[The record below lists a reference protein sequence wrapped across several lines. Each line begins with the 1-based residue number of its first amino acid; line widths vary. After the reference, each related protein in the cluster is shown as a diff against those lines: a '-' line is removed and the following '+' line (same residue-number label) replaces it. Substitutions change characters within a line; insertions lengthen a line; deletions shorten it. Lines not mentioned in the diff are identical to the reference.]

1 MHPGFHFPTVPVTM
15 ASALHVRSRTGH
27 SSLSLGQWCY
37 SMDTQTLIDNI
48 VERINQVDG
57 VAAIVLGGSRARGT
71 HTSSS
76 DVDLGIFY
84 HPERPLDLD
93 ALGRVAAE
101 IDDEHRSGL
110 LTPIGG
116 WGPWINGGG
125 WLTVRSVPVDFL
137 YRDLSRVAAVVAAC
151 HAGQVDIVYQPG
163 HPHGFVSAIYM
174 AEIAICQ
181 PLWDPQGDVA
191 ALKAQ
196 TRPYPAALRTAL
208 IQKFAW
214 EADFA
219 LATAKKG
226 VQRED
231 VAYVAGSCFRSV
243 SCMLQ
248 VIFALN
254 GQYWLNEKGAVALAE
269 SFPLHPPQF
278 RARIEEIFALL
289 AADAQALE
297 AALGILDDLVRD
309 TALLAGG

>member
-1 MHPGFHFPTVPVTM
+1 M
-15 ASALHVRSRTGH
+15 AVLR
-27 SSLSLGQWCY
+27 
-37 SMDTQTLIDNI
+37 MDVQALIDDI
-48 VERINQVDG
+48 VERISQVGG
-57 VAAIVLGGSRARGT
+57 VTAIVLGGSRARGT
-71 HTSSS
+71 HTPTS
-76 DVDLGIFY
+76 DIDLGVYY
-84 HPERPLDLD
+84 HAERSLDLG

-101 IDDEHRSGL
+101 IDDDHRSDL

-116 WGPWINGGG
+116 WGPWIDGGG

-137 YRDLSRVAAVVAAC
+137 YRDLSRVAAVVEAC
-151 HAGQVDIVYQPG
+151 QVGQVDIVYQPG

-181 PLWDPQGDVA
+181 ALWDPRGEVA

-196 TRPYPAALRTAL
+196 TQPYPAALRSAL

-219 LATAKKG
+219 LDTAKKG

-231 VAYVAGSCFRSV
+231 VAYVAGCCFRSV

-254 GQYWLNEKGAVALAE
+254 GRYWLNEKGAVALAE
-269 SFPLHPPQF
+269 SFPLRPPKLQ
-278 RARIEEIFALL
+278 ARIEEIFALL
-289 AADAQALE
+289 AANARALE
-297 AALGILDDLVRD
+297 AALRILGDLVRD
-309 TALLAGG
+309 TAFLTGG

>member
-1 MHPGFHFPTVPVTM
+1 
-15 ASALHVRSRTGH
+15 
-27 SSLSLGQWCY
+27 
-37 SMDTQTLIDNI
+37 MDIQALIDGI
-48 VERINQVDG
+48 IERVSRVDG
-57 VAAIVLGGSRARGT
+57 VAAIFLGGSRARDT
-71 HTSSS
+71 HTPTS
-76 DVDLGIFY
+76 DVDLGIYY

-101 IDDEHRSGL
+101 IDDDHRPGL

-137 YRDLSRVAAVVAAC
+137 YRDLSRVTAVVEAC
-151 HAGQVDIVYQPG
+151 QAGQVDIVYQPG

-181 PLWDPQGDVA
+181 SLWDPQGKVA

-196 TRPYPAALRTAL
+196 TQPYPAVLKRAL
-208 IQKFAW
+208 IEKFAW

-226 VQRED
+226 IGRGD
-231 VAYVAGSCFRSV
+231 VAYVAGCCFRSV

-254 GQYWLNEKGAVALAE
+254 GRYWLNEKGAVALAE
-269 SFPLHPPQF
+269 SVPLRPPRFQ
-278 RARIEEIFALL
+278 ARIEEVFALP

-297 AALGILDDLVRD
+297 TALRVLDNLVQD
-309 TALLAGG
+309 TALLAEG

>member
-1 MHPGFHFPTVPVTM
+1 M
-15 ASALHVRSRTGH
+15 ASSARPELGH
-27 SSLSLGQWCY
+27 SPLSLGSWCY
-37 SMDTQTLIDNI
+37 SIDIQTLIDDI
-48 VERINQVDG
+48 VECISQVDG
-57 VAAIVLGGSRARGT
+57 VAAIVLGGSRARDT
-71 HTSSS
+71 HTPTS
-76 DVDLGIFY
+76 DVDLGIY
-84 HPERPLDLD
+84 YRPERALDLD

-101 IDDEHRSGL
+101 IDDEHRSDL

-137 YRDLSRVAAVVAAC
+137 YRDLSRVTAVVEAC

-174 AEIAICQ
+174 AEIAVCQ
-181 PLWDPQGDVA
+181 ALWDPRGEVG
-191 ALKAQ
+191 ALKAKTQ
-196 TRPYPAALRTAL
+196 PYPAALQTAL

-214 EADFA
+214 EANFVLD
-219 LATAKKG
+219 TAKKG
-226 VQRED
+226 VQRAD
-231 VAYVAGSCFRSV
+231 VTYVAGCCFRSV

-269 SFPLHPPQF
+269 SFPLRPPEL

>member
-1 MHPGFHFPTVPVTM
+1 
-15 ASALHVRSRTGH
+15 
-27 SSLSLGQWCY
+27 
-37 SMDTQTLIDNI
+37 MDKQALIDDV
-48 VERINQVDG
+48 VERVRQAEG
-57 VAAIVLGGSRARGT
+57 VAAIVLGGSRARGN
-71 HTSSS
+71 HTPTS
-76 DVDLGIFY
+76 DVDLGIYY

-101 IDDEHRSGL
+101 IDDDHRPGL

-137 YRDLSRVAAVVAAC
+137 YRDLSRVTAVVEAC

-181 PLWDPQGDVA
+181 ALWDPYGNVA
-191 ALKAQ
+191 ALKARTQ
-196 TRPYPAALRTAL
+196 PYPAALKRAL
-208 IQKFAW
+208 VEKFAW

-226 VQRED
+226 IQRED

-243 SCMLQ
+243 SCILQ
-248 VIFALN
+248 VVFALN

-269 SFPLHPPQF
+269 SFPLRPPQF
-278 RARIEEIFALL
+278 RARVEEVFALL
-289 AADAQALE
+289 GADAQALE
-297 AALGILDDLVRD
+297 AALKVLDNLVRD
-309 TALLAGG
+309 TALLVED

>member
-1 MHPGFHFPTVPVTM
+1 
-15 ASALHVRSRTGH
+15 
-27 SSLSLGQWCY
+27 
-37 SMDTQTLIDNI
+37 MDIQDIQVLIDDI
-48 VERINQVDG
+48 VERVSQADG

-71 HTSSS
+71 HTPTS
-76 DVDLGIFY
+76 DIDLGIFY
-84 HPERPLDLD
+84 HPQRPLDLD

-101 IDDEHRSGL
+101 IDDGHRSGL

-137 YRDLSRVAAVVAAC
+137 YRDLSRVAAIVEAC

-174 AEIAICQ
+174 AEIAVCQ
-181 PLWDPQGDVA
+181 PLWDPHGSVA

-196 TRPYPAALRTAL
+196 TQPYPAALKSAL
-208 IQKFAW
+208 VGKFAW

-254 GQYWLNEKGAVALAE
+254 GEYWLNEKGAVALAE
-269 SFPLHPPQF
+269 GFPLRPPRLQ
-278 RARIEEIFALL
+278 ARIEEVFALL

-297 AALGILDDLVRD
+297 TALRVLNALVRD
-309 TALLAGG
+309 TALLVEG

>member
-1 MHPGFHFPTVPVTM
+1 
-15 ASALHVRSRTGH
+15 
-27 SSLSLGQWCY
+27 
-37 SMDTQTLIDNI
+37 MDIQTLIDDI
-48 VERINQVDG
+48 VERISRADG
-57 VAAIVLGGSRARGT
+57 VASVVLGGSRARGT
-71 HTSSS
+71 HTPTS

-84 HPERPLDLD
+84 HPEHPLDLA

-137 YRDLSRVAAVVAAC
+137 YRDLSRMAAVVEAC
-151 HAGQVDIVYQPG
+151 HAGQVDIVYQAG

-174 AEIAICQ
+174 AEIAVCQ
-181 PLWDPQGDVA
+181 SLWDPQGNVA

-196 TRPYPAALRTAL
+196 TQPYPAALRTAL

-226 VQRED
+226 IQRED
-231 VAYVAGSCFRSV
+231 VAYVAGCCFRSV
-243 SCMLQ
+243 SCILQ
-248 VIFALN
+248 VLFALN
-254 GQYWLNEKGAVALAE
+254 GEYWLNEKGAVALAG
-269 SFPLHPPQF
+269 SFPLRPPRFQ
-278 RARIEEIFALL
+278 ARTEEIFALL

-297 AALGILDDLVRD
+297 TALRVLDNLVQD
-309 TALLAGG
+309 TALLVGG